1 LTVSLGRSRPP
12 PAALRAFSSAEHI
25 CELILVWD
33 KPEPEAVARVTAYTK
48 DTRFPVRLDIV
59 EGRDA
64 TLANRYKPH
73 DEVKTT
79 TILQIDDDMLARPQ
93 GVIAGLKASL
103 EHPDQLVSWGSCV
116 KIGSFGAK

>member
-1 LTVSLGRSRPP
+1 M
-12 PAALRAFSSAEHI
+12 
-25 CELILVWD
+25 
-33 KPEPEAVARVTAYTK
+33 
-48 DTRFPVRLDIV
+48 V

-64 TLANRYKPH
+64 TLSNRFKPH

-116 KIGSFGAK
+116 KIAWGSRYARWLPAMAMHVIPANLDSKRLGRLYPPAQHHPDCKSPLSSFELTV